1 MCHAIAVNKSCVIR
15 RWSKRQNT
23 GLTENTLCLEDQRK
37 ICSFRKHKKM
47 RSSRLFTVLST
58 ALFVMVN
65 SDSVFQLTDRDFDEY
80 VRDKEA
86 MLVDFYAP
94 W

>member
-1 MCHAIAVNKSCVIR
+1 
-15 RWSKRQNT
+15 
-23 GLTENTLCLEDQRK
+23 
-37 ICSFRKHKKM
+37 M
-47 RSSRLFTVLST
+47 RSSLFTVLST

-65 SDSVFQLTDRDFDEY
+65 SNSVFQLTDRDFDEY

-86 MLVDFYAP
+86 MLVNFYAP